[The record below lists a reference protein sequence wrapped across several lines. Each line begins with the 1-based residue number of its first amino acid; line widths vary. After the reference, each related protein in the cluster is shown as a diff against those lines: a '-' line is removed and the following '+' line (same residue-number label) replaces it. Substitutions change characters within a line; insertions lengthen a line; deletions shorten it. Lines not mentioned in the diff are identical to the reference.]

1 MEKGE
6 VMYNVSVRKNM
17 EIDLDDAGNFVAQVL
32 QEDFD
37 FISKEINEM
46 KKIRQFS
53 DVQVQDWNNNIEVRD
68 AMKTLL
74 RYYMVKSDYDEFMEL
89 QRVYGNVV

>member
-1 MEKGE
+1 
-6 VMYNVSVRKNM
+6 MYNVSVRKNM

>member
-1 MEKGE
+1 
-6 VMYNVSVRKNM
+6 MYNVSVKKNM
-17 EIDLDDAGNFVAQVL
+17 ELDLIEAGNIVAQVL

-37 FISKEINEM
+37 FISKEINELQSRNDL
-46 KKIRQFS
+46 KPFEAV
-53 DVQVQDWNNNIEVRD
+53 DLANNIEIRH